1 MSFSL
6 LLSLAMAASQ
16 PSFTVWP
23 EGERGRFTVARGQLK
38 LTALLRCPWAT
49 QSATPQKWECAVAQ
63 EIDARGCQIVS
74 EKFDRDSK
82 GRGPSLSGTV
92 CLRSHLRALARATP
106 RKWPQATAQL
116 TIKG

>member
-49 QSATPQKWECAVAQ
+49 QSATPPKMGVR
-63 EIDARGCQIVS
+63 RG
-74 EKFDRDSK
+74 
-82 GRGPSLSGTV
+82 SGNRRTRMSDCFRKV
-92 CLRSHLRALARATP
+92 RP
-106 RKWPQATAQL
+106 RFK
-116 TIKG
+116 